1 MHLNIT
7 QKGKLYRKE
16 NTLYFEQLDENNERI
31 KVFNFPIKKISSLNI
46 FNNIQLDSEIL
57 WFLNENNIRI
67 DFFNHFSKKFFGSF
81 EPNNNININI
91 SFQQFKLIEN
101 KENIVKRLDLI
112 NETYF
117 KMVLNMQ
124 YLLSFYQKRK
134 NNKEIT
140 EIKKEIM
147 NIYKNKFLIEL
158 NNQKKENNI
167 NIEKLML
174 NEALIWNEY
183 YKSFD
188 LMLMEGWKFEKRT
201 RFPPENI
208 VNSLISFGNMVLY
221 KLILQKLK
229 EIGIDEKIS
238 YYHSLNNTR
247 YSLALDISEFLKPI
261 YVHKFIIKL
270 INEKKVIKKN
280 FKNDGTF
287 NLTDDGLKIFM
298 IEFKSL
304 IEKTIY
310 SDKLKRNVSLEYVIK
325 LELYKYLKY
334 INNEEKCIN
343 FIDFN
348 ETNIE
353 W

>member
-1 MHLNIT
+1 
-7 QKGKLYRKE
+7 
-16 NTLYFEQLDENNERI
+16 
-31 KVFNFPIKKISSLNI
+31 
-46 FNNIQLDSEIL
+46 
-57 WFLNENNIRI
+57 
-67 DFFNHFSKKFFGSF
+67 
-81 EPNNNININI
+81 
-91 SFQQFKLIEN
+91 
-101 KENIVKRLDLI
+101 
-112 NETYF
+112 
-117 KMVLNMQ
+117 
-124 YLLSFYQKRK
+124 
-134 NNKEIT
+134 
-140 EIKKEIM
+140 M

-158 NNQKKENNI
+158 NNQKKEKNI

-310 SDKLKRNVSLEYVIK
+310 NDKLKRNVSLEYVIK

>member
-112 NETYF
+112 NGTYF

-134 NNKEIT
+134 I
-140 EIKKEIM
+140 IKK
-147 NIYKNKFLIEL
+147 
-158 NNQKKENNI
+158 
-167 NIEKLML
+167 
-174 NEALIWNEY
+174 
-183 YKSFD
+183 
-188 LMLMEGWKFEKRT
+188 
-201 RFPPENI
+201 
-208 VNSLISFGNMVLY
+208 
-221 KLILQKLK
+221 
-229 EIGIDEKIS
+229 
-238 YYHSLNNTR
+238 
-247 YSLALDISEFLKPI
+247 
-261 YVHKFIIKL
+261 
-270 INEKKVIKKN
+270 
-280 FKNDGTF
+280 
-287 NLTDDGLKIFM
+287 
-298 IEFKSL
+298 
-304 IEKTIY
+304 
-310 SDKLKRNVSLEYVIK
+310 
-325 LELYKYLKY
+325 
-334 INNEEKCIN
+334 
-343 FIDFN
+343 
-348 ETNIE
+348 
-353 W
+353 